1 MKFLIFNK
9 DSGETVIDKLT
20 AEEKR
25 LFDGVDGQKKIKFAG
40 RNLKIAKKQ
49 LKQKHISP
57 YSRMTHILKATG
69 K

>member
-25 LFDGVDGQKKIKFAG
+25 LFDGVDGQKK
-40 RNLKIAKKQ
+40 
-49 LKQKHISP
+49 
-57 YSRMTHILKATG
+57 
-69 K
+69 